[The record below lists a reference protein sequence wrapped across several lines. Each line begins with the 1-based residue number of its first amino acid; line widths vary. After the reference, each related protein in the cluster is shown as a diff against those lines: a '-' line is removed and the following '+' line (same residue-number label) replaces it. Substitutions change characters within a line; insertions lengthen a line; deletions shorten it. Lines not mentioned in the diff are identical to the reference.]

1 MRPRKEMKSFCFSE
15 LLRLKAKAHS
25 LPFIMATWQKF
36 SLAGFQLSVFPQNLQ
51 IKILTKWGRF
61 TAPSAALQTRS
72 STLKAERVSLTSMGF
87 S

>member
-1 MRPRKEMKSFCFSE
+1 MNSFCFSE
-15 LLRLKAKAHS
+15 LLRLKAKAH
-25 LPFIMATWQKF
+25 LLLFITAMWQKF
-36 SLAGFQLSVFPQNLQ
+36 SLAGLWLSVLHQSLQ

-72 STLKAERVSLTSMGF
+72 STLKAERVSLTPTGF